1 MGLDDY
7 KISNWKSPVTNLAD
21 RPKMTAANLKAAFD
35 SNSNELKEAHNKL
48 IEYLKDP
55 AAMAE
60 MTLTINGQKLNVQEF
75 ARNVVE
81 NLNQLGYN
89 VSTVQKETIEHA
101 EKLNEILGDSF
112 LNDNTGKIIITH
124 PDDKTDYAQTLKQ
137 FIQQLFDGGYDN
149 YTEIER
155 NKEILFAVDDRVKK
169 VEESATFSENSVKRL
184 TAIADDHETRIEQ
197 VKEDLKAN
205 GFNKEQLNFQSNP
218 SAPYDDCNTVPAN
231 SVVVYGKNLPSN
243 LPEEVTGTLISFGN
257 ETGSVVGGQTQLYM
271 TSTSHLYARSSW
283 GDSGNVRWLSWNRLD
298 DAAAAIDPTLSVS
311 GKAADAAKVGEVVN
325 AESERAKVAE
335 NQLKE
340 DIVGQRDRLT
350 VIDGNFTPT
359 FEVGTYVVSDGK
371 LTKGNSYIQNKR
383 VRTTNPIDFEA
394 GDVITLDDFTNKKIS
409 LFFKVENDKYTQSAD
424 IVGEYTVPN
433 ARANAYLQVRYV
445 DESLAPSPAIIDEL
459 ATLVVRKKD
468 NIIAE
473 IKAQLVEEKS
483 NKEHIFDFCGIE
495 SLSFETGGI
504 NNSTG
509 EDYIATDRI
518 RSNYLNVSGATE
530 LHTVIDTNAGV
541 NIYEYDADKKFIK
554 KTTLNISAN
563 DGICLQVSTAYVR
576 ITILETISD
585 KTDHYYAYIKAGKVF
600 FEIEKINKKI
610 DQRTIS
616 ENGIFEPFESTAL
629 NGYVYASNGKVLI
642 KEDDSY
648 HLYLKIPVNEGEKYR
663 ANFRIGK
670 SNILAI
676 RFADEKL
683 NYIDAGWS
691 NPDEVTSFENYEI
704 AIQSG
709 VKYLFIT
716 SLKSV
721 SPTIEKFRRYTIQ
734 EELSMKESFRENET
748 KAIFS
753 FMTYNVGDWYE
764 GAWRSEDKTGII
776 PADESIYQKYMALHE
791 SILRR
796 YSCDFVCFNEYSD
809 KMCMSRHI
817 QADEFV
823 GQFYP
828 YIEKGVMIKR
838 DGIWN
843 VIASKRKLNNVT
855 TGFYQN
861 TESGITRSYTKGYVF
876 LNGRKVCIICTH
888 FSSTPETAALN
899 AQEMLEVVTNEDY
912 FILCGDFNC
921 DVFRKTSEVLYK
933 NIVGVFANA
942 GYKLCNGG
950 EKGDFLTL
958 GNTELSSGADII
970 VTSSNIVIK
979 SVLADQQ
986 KVEAS
991 IAVNDKNGFINR
1003 IDHVPLIAY
1012 LEIF

>member
-1 MGLDDY
+1 
-7 KISNWKSPVTNLAD
+7 
-21 RPKMTAANLKAAFD
+21 
-35 SNSNELKEAHNKL
+35 
-48 IEYLKDP
+48 
-55 AAMAE
+55 MAE
-60 MTLTINGQKLNVQEF
+60 QIVREIWLFQKRRTPPIDIAEGSQLPIALKLMDYTIPSGATAKAYSRPWGRETTYTQAATVSDNAVVFTLQDGFFSAGGNSLQVEINGN
-75 ARNVVE
+75 
-81 NLNQLGYN
+81 
-89 VSTVQKETIEHA
+89 
-101 EKLNEILGDSF
+101 
-112 LNDNTGKIIITH
+112 KIPLIVDVNCGIR
-124 PDDKTDYAQTLKQ
+124 LS
-137 FIQQLFDGGYDN
+137 DGGEGA
-149 YTEIER
+149 TPE
-155 NKEILFAVDDRVKK
+155 AVRPLV
-169 VEESATFSENSVKRL
+169 
-184 TAIADDHETRIEQ
+184 
-197 VKEDLKAN
+197 
-205 GFNKEQLNFQSNP
+205 
-218 SAPYDDCNTVPAN
+218 
-231 SVVVYGKNLPSN
+231 
-243 LPEEVTGTLISFGN
+243 
-257 ETGSVVGGQTQLYM
+257 
-271 TSTSHLYARSSW
+271 ARAE
-283 GDSGNVRWLSWNRLD
+283 
-298 DAAAAIDPTLSVS
+298 AAAA
-311 GKAADAAKVGEVVN
+311 KASEDAANAVKPLVEEASAAAESAAGQAAAAKSSADAAEKSAQGIRDSAAKIDAN
-325 AESERAKVAE
+325 AAKV

-340 DIVGQRDRLT
+340 DIVGQGGRLT
-350 VIDGNFTPT
+350 VIDGSFTPT
-359 FEVGTYVVSDGK
+359 FEVGVYVVLDGK
-371 LTKGNSYIQNKR
+371 LTKGNSDIQNKR
-383 VRTTNPIDFEA
+383 VRTISPIDFEA
-394 GDVITLDDFTNKKIS
+394 GDIITLDDFTNKKIS
-409 LFFKVENDKYTQSAD
+409 LFFKVENDKYTQSED
-424 IVGEYTVPN
+424 IVGEYTIPT
-433 ARANAYLQVRYV
+433 AYANAYLQVRYI

-459 ATLVVRKKD
+459 ATLVVKKKD
-468 NIIAE
+468 NVIAE
-473 IKAQLVEEKS
+473 IKEQLVEEKS

-495 SLSFETGGI
+495 SLSFEAGGI

-509 EDYIATDRI
+509 EDYIANDRI
-518 RSNYLNVSGATE
+518 RSSYFSTTGASE
-530 LHTVIDTNAGV
+530 LHPMIDTNASV
-541 NIYEYDADKKFIK
+541 NIYEYNTDKTFIK
-554 KTTLNISAN
+554 STVNIKTKEVFQ
-563 DGICLQVSTAYVR
+563 LQAPTAYVR
-576 ITILETISD
+576 ISIIETISD
-585 KTDHYYAYIKAGKVF
+585 KTKSYFIYTNAGNVFGEIKRL
-600 FEIEKINKKI
+600 NKKI
-610 DQRTIS
+610 DKRTIS
-616 ENGIFEPFESTAL
+616 EHGIFEPFESTAL
-629 NGYVYASNGKVLI
+629 NGYVYAPNGKVLI
-642 KEDDSY
+642 KEDDPY

-663 ANFRIGK
+663 ANFRAGK
-670 SNILAI
+670 GNILAI

-683 NYIDAGWS
+683 NYVNSGWS
-691 NPDEVTSFENYEI
+691 NPDTATNFVNHEI
-704 AIQSG
+704 IIPNG

-716 SLKSV
+716 SLKAV
-721 SPTIEKFRRYTIQ
+721 SPTIEKFRKYTIQ
-734 EELSMKESFRENET
+734 EEFSMKESFRENEA

-753 FMTYNVGDWYE
+753 VMTYNVGDWYE

-843 VIASKRKLNNVT
+843 VIASKRKLSNVT

-958 GNTELSSGADII
+958 GDTELSSGADII

-991 IAVNDKNGFINR
+991 IAANDENGFINR
-1003 IDHVPLIAY
+1003 IDHVPLVTY